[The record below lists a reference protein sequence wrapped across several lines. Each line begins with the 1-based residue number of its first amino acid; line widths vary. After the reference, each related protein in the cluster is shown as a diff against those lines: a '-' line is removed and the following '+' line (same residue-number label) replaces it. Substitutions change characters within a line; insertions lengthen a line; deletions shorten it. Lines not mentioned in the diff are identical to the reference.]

1 MFSKVRASKRN
12 KLVHLFDMAAPALN
26 AKNPALSR
34 TRAKISLACPQSS
47 KFTMFSILVSIAS
60 YTLKIYLKISNSA
73 TKKGGGGLPRSD
85 KHKTR
90 QNKRRSLPLILVW
103 LMTRGSSARSWTNRK
118 KEGTDPG
125 RSCSIHPQKSGT
137 ELEVYIMK
145 RFDIF
150 VEFCRMKLS

>member
-73 TKKGGGGLPRSD
+73 TKKGGGGLQFKERRLNTPRPVA
-85 KHKTR
+85 T
-90 QNKRRSLPLILVW
+90 P
-103 LMTRGSSARSWTNRK
+103 A
-118 KEGTDPG
+118 
-125 RSCSIHPQKSGT
+125 
-137 ELEVYIMK
+137 
-145 RFDIF
+145 
-150 VEFCRMKLS
+150 